1 MSNHAQLKKM
11 LDIMAQFVNFTA
23 KKLPDDV
30 IAKLQELSGKEDS
43 QMAKIIYDTMFRNQ
57 KLALELNR
65 PSCQDTGVL
74 QFWVKCGTRFPLID
88 KLEELLK
95 EAVVRATVTAPLRH
109 NSVETFD
116 EYNTGKNAGKGTP
129 TVWWDIIPYSDKCE
143 IYTYMAGGGCT
154 LPGNAT
160 VLMPGEGYEG
170 IVKFVLDR
178 MTTYGLNACPP
189 LLVGVGVGTSVETAA
204 LNSKKALMRPVGSH
218 NDNENA
224 AKMEKLLEDGINA
237 IGIGPQGMG
246 GRYSVMGVNI
256 ENTARHPSAIGVAV
270 NVGCWSHRRGHIV
283 FDKDLSFIVDT
294 HTGFEYQNEN

>member
-1 MSNHAQLKKM
+1 MSDHAQLKKM

-116 EYNTGKNAGKGTP
+116 EYNTGKMQVKEHL
-129 TVWWDIIPYSDKCE
+129 PY
-143 IYTYMAGGGCT
+143 GGILFHILT
-154 LPGNAT
+154 S
-160 VLMPGEGYEG
+160 
-170 IVKFVLDR
+170 VKF
-178 MTTYGLNACPP
+178 TPIWQA
-189 LLVGVGVGTSVETAA
+189 
-204 LNSKKALMRPVGSH
+204 
-218 NDNENA
+218 
-224 AKMEKLLEDGINA
+224 
-237 IGIGPQGMG
+237 
-246 GRYSVMGVNI
+246 
-256 ENTARHPSAIGVAV
+256 VAV
-270 NVGCWSHRRGHIV
+270 RSLATPP
-283 FDKDLSFIVDT
+283 F
-294 HTGFEYQNEN
+294 